1 MNFKHIRTVLN
12 ILLDLAIVLSV
23 HMMFLF
29 FYVLVTILLQKID
42 YLFSCELYIDFGLL
56 KIGNF
61 TAVLKNI
68 FGGGGGIMYFPN
80 TFIHFSLPGH
90 NRIYF
95 DILACTM
102 ILENLAQLPDFDI
115 VIKRH

>member
-68 FGGGGGIMYFPN
+68 FGGGGELCTSQIHS
-80 TFIHFSLPGH
+80 FISVFQDTTGS
-90 NRIYF
+90 
-95 DILACTM
+95 IL
-102 ILENLAQLPDFDI
+102 IF
-115 VIKRH
+115 